1 MTVSNK
7 TTNEHVRVKHF
18 ATLLVPPF
26 LAVLY
31 AHILL
36 YIAALRSG
44 LSHDFFNAH
53 LWVRWDSGHYLRIA
67 QVGYSHVYWC
77 KQTPSI
83 PVFSWCGDAAWM
95 PLYPWL
101 ISLVSRIGVTPE
113 QSAVVISAVFAYLLM
128 VAVWYLIG
136 PSWDLRSLC
145 CLALAAAFPG
155 MVYFNA
161 VFPMSLVACVSTFFL
176 ILLIKKRYFSAGLA
190 GVVAIWSYSASL
202 VLVPISFVAILLYDR
217 GSRFWEWV
225 KRTSATTGTML
236 VGVVALLAGFKLWTG
251 DWFATAKIQSNYG
264 SGIQN
269 PVFMFIQSLSGGTRA
284 EFDLQHRNPG
294 YLFHA
299 PKEQSVFVLLL
310 LVSICIVE
318 IREKPIQRSSMIIVI
333 YSLAV
338 WLLLLLQG
346 PELSRYRS
354 EALLIPCVALVR
366 KLPLVFQLGAVA
378 VASFIAVD
386 LAQLFY
392 TSLII

>member
-1 MTVSNK
+1 M
-7 TTNEHVRVKHF
+7 RVKHF
-18 ATLLVPPF
+18 TTLLVPPF

-36 YIAALRSG
+36 FIAALRSG

-101 ISLVSRIGVTPE
+101 ISIVSRIGVTPE
-113 QSAVVISAVFAYLLM
+113 QGAVVISAVFAYLLM

-136 PSWDLRSLC
+136 PSWDVRSLC

-161 VFPMSLVACVSTFFL
+161 VFPISLVAFFSTVFL
-176 ILLIKKRYFSAGLA
+176 ILLIKKRYFLAGLA

-202 VLVPISFVAILLYDR
+202 VLVPISFIVILLYDR
-217 GSRFWEWV
+217 GSRLWEWV

-236 VGVVALLAGFKLWTG
+236 VGVVALLASFKLWTG

-264 SGIQN
+264 SGLNN
-269 PVFMFIQSLSGGTRA
+269 PVFIFIQSLSGGTRV
-284 EFDLQHRNPG
+284 EFALQNRNPG

-299 PKEQSVFVLLL
+299 PKEQSVFVFVL
-310 LVSICIVE
+310 LVSICVVVL
-318 IREKPIQRSSMIIVI
+318 REKPIQRSSVIIVI

-346 PELSRYRS
+346 PQLSRYRS

-366 KLPLVFQLGAVA
+366 KLPWVFQVGAVV
-378 VASFIAVD
+378 VASFIAVG

>member
-1 MTVSNK
+1 
-7 TTNEHVRVKHF
+7 VKHF

>member
-161 VFPMSLVACVSTFFL
+161 VFPMSLVACVSTVFL